1 MRLDGQFTCCTY
13 ESGTTKDRFLEYLRD
28 CLLPALWKSDIVV
41 MDNRSAYHIKDVEN
55 LLRSVGDI
63 PLYLSPYSPDL
74 NPIEKMWPEMK
85 AFLRK
90 LCIRSAGLLPVAVRE
105 ALAVVSSSDCD
116 GWFRCA
122 GY

>member
-1 MRLDGQFTCCTY
+1 
-13 ESGTTKDRFLEYLRD
+13 
-28 CLLPALWKSDIVV
+28 
-41 MDNRSAYHIKDVEN
+41 
-55 LLRSVGDI
+55 
-63 PLYLSPYSPDL
+63 
-74 NPIEKMWPEMK
+74 MK

-105 ALAVVSSSDCD
+105 ALAVVSSFDCD

>member
-1 MRLDGQFTCCTY
+1 MILLLWIIAALTIQRALKICCV
-13 ESGTTKDRFLEYLRD
+13 
-28 CLLPALWKSDIVV
+28 LW
-41 MDNRSAYHIKDVEN
+41 
-55 LLRSVGDI
+55 DI
-63 PLYLSPYSPDL
+63 PLYLSPYGPDL

-85 AFLRK
+85 ALLRK
-90 LCIRSAGLLPVAVRE
+90 LRIRSAGLLPVAVRE